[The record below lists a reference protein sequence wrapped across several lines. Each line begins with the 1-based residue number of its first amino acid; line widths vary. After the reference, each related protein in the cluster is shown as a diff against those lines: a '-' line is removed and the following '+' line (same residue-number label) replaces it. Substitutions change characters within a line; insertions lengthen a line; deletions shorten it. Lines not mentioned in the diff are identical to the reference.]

1 MRRLTIPE
9 NNAVEIIGRCPA
21 DAIIRFSTLSLDDLH
36 DIEYYLLIKNVLRD
50 NPFNL

>member
-1 MRRLTIPE
+1 MRRLTIYE
-9 NNAVEIIGRCPA
+9 THSVTIIGICLGDNILDGR
-21 DAIIRFSTLSLDDLH
+21 SLSLDDLH